1 MFKPALQN
9 SFRAALMITA
19 ASSLIGMTAILAKIL
34 GQGFKGESLHPLQVS
49 AGRFGFALLT
59 ILIFLLIRRYKFEK
73 PHYLIHFSRSVFGWI
88 GVTCMFAAVT
98 LISVPDAI
106 SISFLNPVFAMF
118 LALLILKE
126 RVGALRWSAA
136 GIALAG
142 SIILLRPGFD
152 GFQLGALIAFA
163 AALCFGIEVILI
175 KKLSGMEAPLQILCI
190 NNIIGF
196 VISLTA
202 ASFVWVN
209 PTDRQWVELLALG
222 VIMVSAQALT
232 IQAMRSSDASYVL
245 PFFYLSLVFATI
257 YDFWIFKSQPDWISF
272 LGAFTIVS
280 GAIIPSVKGYYD
292 QRQNRARAKQI
303 LPNDRVSHL
312 N

>member
-9 SFRAALMITA
+9 SFRAAIMMTA
-19 ASSLIGMTAILAKIL
+19 ASIFIGMTAILAKTL
-34 GQGFKGESLHPLQVS
+34 GQGFNGESLHPLQVS

-59 ILIFLLIRRYKFEK
+59 ILIFLLIKRYKFEK

-163 AALCFGIEVILI
+163 AALCFGIEVIFI
-175 KKLSGMEAPLQILCI
+175 KKLCGMEAPLQILCI
-190 NNIIGF
+190 NNSIGF

-209 PTDRQWVELLALG
+209 PTERQWAELLALG
-222 VIMVSAQALT
+222 VIMVTAQALF

-257 YDFWIFKSQPDWISF
+257 YDFWIFKSQPDWISY

-280 GAIIPSVKGYYD
+280 GAIILSVKGYYEH
-292 QRQNRARAKQI
+292 RQNLARA
-303 LPNDRVSHL
+303 
-312 N
+312 

>member
-1 MFKPALQN
+1 MLQLLQ
-9 SFRAALMITA
+9 RL
-19 ASSLIGMTAILAKIL
+19 
-34 GQGFKGESLHPLQVS
+34 SLHPLQVS

-59 ILIFLLIRRYKFEK
+59 ILIFLFIKQYKFEK

-98 LISVPDAI
+98 LIAVPDAI

-142 SIILLRPGFD
+142 SIVLLRPGFD
-152 GFQLGALIAFA
+152 GFQLGSLVAFA

-190 NNIIGF
+190 NNSIGF

-209 PTDRQWVELLALG
+209 PSSLQWAELLALG
-222 VIMVSAQALT
+222 VIMVSAQALF

-245 PFFYLSLVFATI
+245 PFSYLSLVFATI
-257 YDFWIFKSQPDWISF
+257 YDFWIFKSQPDWISY

-280 GAIIPSVKGYYD
+280 GAIVLGVKGYYD
-292 QRQNRARAKQI
+292 QRENLTRT
-303 LPNDRVSHL
+303 
-312 N
+312 

>member
-1 MFKPALQN
+1 MFKPAIQN
-9 SFRAALMITA
+9 SFRAALMMIA
-19 ASSLIGMTAILAKIL
+19 ASCFIGMTAIIAKIL
-34 GQGFKGESLHPLQVS
+34 GQGFKGESLNPLQVS

-59 ILIFLLIRRYKFEK
+59 LLIFLLIKRDKFER

-98 LISVPDAI
+98 LIPVSDAI

-126 RVGALRWSAA
+126 RVGALCWSAA

-152 GFQLGALIAFA
+152 GFQLGSLLALS

-175 KKLSGMEAPLQILCI
+175 KKLSGIEAPLQILCI
-190 NNIIGF
+190 NNSIGF

-209 PTDRQWVELLALG
+209 PSSLQWAELLALG
-222 VIMVSAQALT
+222 VIMVSAQALF

-245 PFFYLSLVFATI
+245 PFSYLSLVFATI
-257 YDFWIFKSQPDWISF
+257 YDFWIFKSHPDWISY

-280 GAIIPSVKGYYD
+280 GAIILSVKGYYD
-292 QRQNRARAKQI
+292 HLQNQKSI
-303 LPNDRVSHL
+303 LTQN
-312 N
+312 

>member
-59 ILIFLLIRRYKFEK
+59 ILIFLLIKRYKFEK

-98 LISVPDAI
+98 LIPVPDAI

-152 GFQLGALIAFA
+152 GFQLGALNSIR
-163 AALCFGIEVILI
+163 
-175 KKLSGMEAPLQILCI
+175 SCI
-190 NNIIGF
+190 MLWNRSN
-196 VISLTA
+196 SYQKT
-202 ASFVWVN
+202 VWN
-209 PTDRQWVELLALG
+209 GGPPTDPLHKQYHRVCNIVNCSIIRLG
-222 VIMVSAQALT
+222 
-232 IQAMRSSDASYVL
+232 
-245 PFFYLSLVFATI
+245 
-257 YDFWIFKSQPDWISF
+257 QP
-272 LGAFTIVS
+272 
-280 GAIIPSVKGYYD
+280 
-292 QRQNRARAKQI
+292 N
-303 LPNDRVSHL
+303 
-312 N
+312 